1 MKRLLKILLP
11 PFIAFTVFFIAVR
24 YSPFY
29 FKLRPDE
36 MGDGDL
42 QSFMSYYRYLL
53 PLCFVTAILTQVL
66 IFIPIWNK
74 VIDKPVRVK
83 VIAFLAMCFVCL
95 VLSAAIA
102 YAMWDNFSR
111 IHLEKL
117 CLFMTTV
124 QIVYWVMNI
133 GVMYFIDRRQVQ
145 PEETETQIS

>member
-1 MKRLLKILLP
+1 MKKLLKILLP

-29 FKLRPDE
+29 FNLRPDE

-42 QSFMSYYRYLL
+42 ESFMSYYRYLL

-66 IFIPIWNK
+66 IFIPIWNRMIDKSVRAK
-74 VIDKPVRVK
+74 VIT
-83 VIAFLAMCFVCL
+83 FLAICLVCL
-95 VLSAAIA
+95 ILSAGIA

-117 CLFMTTV
+117 CLFMTAV
-124 QIVYWVMNI
+124 QIAYWVMNI

-145 PEETETQIS
+145 PEETETQTS

>member
-53 PLCFVTAILTQVL
+53 PLCFVTAIFTQIL
-66 IFIPIWNK
+66 IFIPIWNRVINKSVRAK
-74 VIDKPVRVK
+74 VIT
-83 VIAFLAMCFVCL
+83 FLAFCLVCL
-95 VLSAAIA
+95 ILSACIA

-111 IHLEKL
+111 THLEKL
-117 CLFMTTV
+117 CLFMTAV
-124 QIVYWVMNI
+124 QVAYWVMNI
-133 GVMYFIDRRQVQ
+133 AVMYFLDRGQALLGD
-145 PEETETQIS
+145 TETTAS

>member
-29 FKLRPDE
+29 FELRPDE

-53 PLCFVTAILTQVL
+53 PLCFVTGVLTQVL
-66 IFIPIWNK
+66 IFIPIWNR
-74 VIDKPVRVK
+74 VIDRSVRTK
-83 VIAFLAMCFVCL
+83 VVAFLAICLVCL
-95 VLSAAIA
+95 VLSACIA

-111 IHLEKL
+111 RHLVKL
-117 CLFMTTV
+117 CLFMTGV
-124 QIVYWVMNI
+124 QIAYWMINIAVMHL
-133 GVMYFIDRRQVQ
+133 IDRKQAQ
-145 PEETETQIS
+145 PEETETQTS

>member
-42 QSFMSYYRYLL
+42 QSFMAYYRYLL
-53 PLCFVTAILTQVL
+53 PLCFVTGVLTQVL
-66 IFIPIWNK
+66 IFIPIWNR
-74 VIDKPVRVK
+74 VINKSARAK
-83 VIAFLAMCFVCL
+83 IITFLAICLVCF
-95 VLSAAIA
+95 VLSASIA

-111 IHLEKL
+111 THLEKL
-117 CLFMTTV
+117 CLFMTAV
-124 QIVYWVMNI
+124 QVAYWVMNI
-133 GVMYFIDRRQVQ
+133 GVMYFLDRRQTQ
-145 PEETETQIS
+145 PEDIETQTS